1 MLTEDA
7 VIASVCDYM
16 IADGWQIVSRAMPNQ
31 GGTDVVATRAGVR
44 LEVEAKGAG
53 SSKPHTARY
62 GQLFD
67 QAQVRVHVGEA
78 VLKALAV
85 VAAGRARAAIALP
98 DTRRHR
104 SMVGPVQAALRL
116 LRITVF
122 WVGEDGTV
130 SADEPDQ

>member
-1 MLTEDA
+1 MLTEDV

-16 IADGWQIVSRAMPNQ
+16 ITDGWQIVSRAMPNQ

-67 QAQVRVHVGEA
+67 QAQVRVQVG
-78 VLKALAV
+78 
-85 VAAGRARAAIALP
+85 
-98 DTRRHR
+98 
-104 SMVGPVQAALRL
+104 L

>member
-1 MLTEDA
+1 
-7 VIASVCDYM
+7 
-16 IADGWQIVSRAMPNQ
+16 MPNQ
-31 GGTDVVATRAGVR
+31 RGTDVVATRAGVR

-85 VAAGRARAAIALP
+85 VAGGRARAAIALP

-104 SMVGPVQAALRL
+104 SMVGPV
-116 LRITVF
+116 
-122 WVGEDGTV
+122 
-130 SADEPDQ
+130 